1 MSGKSVDELIRK
13 FETKAKQSPH
23 GERDPIKTGAKV
35 KEKIEALE
43 KMIQRNKEENKRL
56 EEENKRLEEEK
67 KRQEKQL
74 EKIKDLFRESSA
86 CERASDCTIS
96 LRL

>member
-56 EEENKRLEEEK
+56 EEEK